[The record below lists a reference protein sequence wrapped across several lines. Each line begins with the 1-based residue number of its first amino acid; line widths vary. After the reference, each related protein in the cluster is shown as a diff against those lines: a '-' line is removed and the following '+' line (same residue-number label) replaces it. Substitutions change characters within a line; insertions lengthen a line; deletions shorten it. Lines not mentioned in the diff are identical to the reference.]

1 MKLLPRILIVLL
13 ALGASVTA
21 FAGKD
26 DDTLALFRHAG
37 QSETYFSRSYG
48 YAVFPTIG
56 KAGLGVG
63 GAHGDGHVYA
73 NGKRIGRV
81 SVTEVSVGLQ
91 AGGETYSQIV
101 FFENKAALDA
111 FTVGQFEFSAGV
123 SAIAIT
129 ASASATAGTEG
140 AGAPASATKHDAAT
154 EGGFHEG
161 VAVFTIAKGGLMY
174 TASLSGQK
182 YHYRAGR

>member
-1 MKLLPRILIVLL
+1 MKFRPRLIIVL
-13 ALGASVTA
+13 ATLGASMCA

-26 DDTLALFRHAG
+26 EDTMGLFRNAG
-37 QSETYFSRSYG
+37 QSATYFGRSYG

-63 GAHGDGHVYA
+63 GAHGDGHVYQ
-73 NGKRIGRV
+73 NGRRIGRV
-81 SVTEVSVGLQ
+81 SVTQLSVGFQ
-91 AGGETYSQIV
+91 AGGEAYSQIV

-111 FTVGQFEFSAGV
+111 FTTGQFEFSAGV

-129 ASASATAGTEG
+129 ASASASAGTEG
-140 AGAPASATKHDAAT
+140 AEAAASGGKHDAAT
-154 EGGFHEG
+154 DGGYHEG

-174 TASLSGQK
+174 TASLAGQK